1 MEENNLDNNPA
12 PENPDA
18 KKEYHVKAVSG
29 LYENWFLDYAS
40 YVILERAVPA
50 VDDGLKPVQR
60 RILHSMKEM
69 DDGRFNKVANVI
81 GQTMQYH
88 PHGDAAIGDAMVNL
102 GQKDLLI
109 ETQGNWGDF
118 RTGDSAAAPRYIEA
132 RLSKFALEVAFNKQT
147 TKWQN
152 SYDGRKKEPVVLPMK
167 FPLLL
172 AQGVEGI
179 AVGLATKVMP
189 HNFCELLQASVD
201 YLKGKKFELYP
212 DFLTGGL
219 VDIANYNQGKKGG
232 KIRVRAR
239 IEEFDKKTLFV
250 KDVPYGVTTNQLID
264 SIIKAND
271 SGKIKIKKVI
281 DNTAKDVEVE
291 IQLAPGVSPDKTID
305 ALYAF
310 TDCEVSISP
319 NACVIVEDKPVFI
332 GVDELLKLSTEKTKD
347 LLRQE
352 LEIKRAELEEQ
363 WHYSSIEKIFIEN
376 RIYRDIEECESF
388 EEVIDNIWKGMNKF
402 KKLFRREL
410 TENDILR
417 LTEIK
422 IKRISK
428 YDSFKADE
436 IMKGLE
442 ALLAQ
447 VNFDLENLRAYAI
460 KYFENLLKKYG
471 KGKERKTEIRTFDT
485 IDSKTVA
492 IANQKLYVN
501 KAEGFVGIGL
511 KKDEYI
517 CDCSDLDDIIVFKK
531 DGKMIISKVQ
541 EKAFM
546 GKDIIHVDV
555 FRKNDERRIYNVI
568 YLDGKSKVSYAK
580 RFPVTGITRD
590 KEYDLTQGSN
600 GSRILYFTANP
611 AGEAEVVSIT
621 LSPLSHARKLS
632 FDFDFS
638 ELAIKGRGV
647 QGNIVS
653 KYLVK
658 GIKLKSKGVSTL
670 GGINLWYDAAI
681 GRVNTQEHGNFLG
694 NFTGNDLLIA
704 FYKDGNYE
712 LTNTELSNHYE
723 YEQLLHISKFKP
735 ERPISLVYFDAKAKV
750 YYIKRF
756 LIETQTLNKKFMCIP
771 EEKGNFILL
780 ASDLKNPVVILSNG
794 KGKSLTEEQI
804 NLSEFIDVKGWK
816 SIGNK
821 FATNE
826 LSNLELLPPDPTD
839 EVDELVQTDEPETL
853 VNEDLFT
860 QEQERIKKLLEDDPE
875 SDEVKKP
882 RPPKIDPDQPKLF

>member
-12 PENPDA
+12 PEDLDA
-18 KKEYHVKAVSG
+18 KKEYHVKAVTG

-189 HNFCELLQASVD
+189 HNFCELLQASID

-219 VDIANYNQGKKGG
+219 VDVANYNQGKKGG

-271 SGKIKIKKVI
+271 SGKIKVKKVV

-332 GVDELLKLSTEKTKD
+332 GVEELLKLSTEKTKD

-388 EEVIDNIWKGMNKF
+388 EEVIDTIWKGMNKF

-436 IMKGLE
+436 IMKGIE

-568 YLDGKSKVSYAK
+568 YLDGKTKVSYAK

-590 KEYDLTQGSN
+590 KEYDLTQGTN

-611 AGEAEVVSIT
+611 AGEAEVVIIT

-632 FDFDFS
+632 FDFNFS
-638 ELAIKGRGV
+638 DLAIKGRGV

-681 GRVNTQEHGNFLG
+681 GRVNTQEHGDFLG
-694 NFTGNDLLIA
+694 NFTGNDLIIA

-735 ERPISLVYFDAKAKV
+735 ERPISLVYFD
-750 YYIKRF
+750 RF
-756 LIETQTLNKKFMCIP
+756 HWDN
-771 EEKGNFILL
+771 
-780 ASDLKNPVVILSNG
+780 
-794 KGKSLTEEQI
+794 
-804 NLSEFIDVKGWK
+804 
-816 SIGNK
+816 
-821 FATNE
+821 
-826 LSNLELLPPDPTD
+826 
-839 EVDELVQTDEPETL
+839 
-853 VNEDLFT
+853 
-860 QEQERIKKLLEDDPE
+860 
-875 SDEVKKP
+875 
-882 RPPKIDPDQPKLF
+882 

>member
-1 MEENNLDNNPA
+1 MEENINDNLPDNIE
-12 PENPDA
+12 PETP
-18 KKEYHVKAVSG
+18 KEYHILAVNG

-50 VDDGLKPVQR
+50 LDDGLKPVQR

-69 DDGRFNKVANVI
+69 DDGRFNKVANII

-88 PHGDAAIGDAMVNL
+88 PHGDASIGDAIVNL
-102 GQKDLLI
+102 GQKELLI

-147 TKWQN
+147 TQWQN
-152 SYDGRKKEPVVLPMK
+152 SYDGRKKEPVTLPMK

-189 HNFCELLQASVD
+189 HNFCELLIASVD
-201 YLKGKKFELYP
+201 HLKGKKIELYP
-212 DFLTGGL
+212 DFATGGT
-219 VDIANYNQGKKGG
+219 VDVANYNQGKKGG

-239 IEEFDKKTLFV
+239 IEELDKKTLFI
-250 KDVPYGVTTNQLID
+250 KDVPYGVTTTQLID

-271 SGKIKIKKVI
+271 SGKIKIKKVV

-319 NACVIVEDKPVFI
+319 NACVIADDKPIFI

-352 LEIKRAELEEQ
+352 LEIKMAELEEQ
-363 WHYSSIEKIFIEN
+363 WHYSSIEKIFIEK
-376 RIYRDIEECESF
+376 RIYRDIEESESF
-388 EEVIDNIWKGMNKF
+388 EEVIDVIWKGMNKF

-417 LTEIK
+417 LTDIK

-436 IMKGLE
+436 LMKGIEVQLE
-442 ALLAQ
+442 Q
-447 VNFDLENLRAYAI
+447 VKFDLDNLKAYAI

-471 KGKERKTEIRTFDT
+471 KGRERKTEIRTFDT

-501 KAEGFVGIGL
+501 RAEGFVGVGL

-517 CDCSDLDDIIVFKK
+517 ADCSDLDDIIVFRK
-531 DGKMIISKVQ
+531 DGKMMVCKVQ
-541 EKAFM
+541 EKAFV

-568 YLDGKSKVSYAK
+568 YLDGKTKTSYAK

-590 KEYDLTQGSN
+590 KEYDLTQGTA
-600 GSRILYFTANP
+600 GSRILYFTANHS
-611 AGEAEVVSIT
+611 GEAEVVNIT

-632 FDFDFS
+632 FDFNFS

-647 QGNIVS
+647 QGNIIS

-658 GIKLKSKGVSTL
+658 GIKLKSKGISTL

-681 GRVNTQEHGNFLG
+681 GRINTNEHGTFLGNFLG
-694 NFTGNDLLIA
+694 SDLIISI
-704 FYKDGNYE
+704 YKDGNYE
-712 LTNTELSNHYE
+712 LTNFDVSNHFE

-735 ERPISLVYFDAKAKV
+735 DRAINIVYFDAKAKQ

-756 LIETQTLNKKFMCIP
+756 LIETLTLNKKFLCIP
-771 EEKGNFILL
+771 EEKGNYILV
-780 ASDLKNPVVILSNG
+780 ATDFKNPIVILTTG
-794 KGKSLTEEQI
+794 KGKTI
-804 NLSEFIDVKGWK
+804 NEVQHNLAEVIDVKGWK

-821 FATNE
+821 FVGSDLTK
-826 LSNLELLPPDPTD
+826 LELLPPDPL
-839 EVDELVQTDEPETL
+839 DELEEEVQDIEETL
-853 VNEDLFT
+853 VNEDLFS
-860 QEQERIKKLLEDDPE
+860 QEEEKIRKLLEDDSETNDEKKRKPKGPE
-875 SDEVKKP
+875 
-882 RPPKIDPDQPKLF
+882 PDQPKLF